1 MKIRIT
7 KTIAASYARHL
18 VIAVASATIA
28 ISRIK
33 GVSIVNFT
41 AREWSLVANS
51 LWLSA
56 LPQIRHYIQFKQP
69 EATPILEYVAD
80 SVAKNVA
87 PAPVAPVVAEPS
99 APVAPTA

>member
-28 ISRIK
+28 ISRLK
-33 GVSIVNFT
+33 GISIVNFT
-41 AREWSLVANS
+41 GREWSYVANS

-56 LPQIRHYIQFKQP
+56 LPQVRHYIQFKQP

-87 PAPVAPVVAEPS
+87 PAPVVAEPS